1 MLFVS
6 TNTESTQSGQSR
18 TEPLD
23 PALVKLALVIV
34 VGVVAAILDLTIVN
48 VAIDTLQRRLHT
60 SVATIQW
67 VSTGYLLA
75 VAMTIPVSGWAFQ
88 RFGARRSWMA
98 SLIIFVAGSA
108 LCGVA
113 WSTGSLIAFRIFQGI
128 GGGMLLPLAQ
138 TILANAAGRERLARI
153 VPFIAIPSQAGPVLG
168 PVIGGLILSN
178 ASWRWIFYVNVPV
191 VLVALVLAWRTVPE
205 TEIHAGR
212 RIDIRGLAL
221 LSPALALFVY
231 GFSEAGVTGGFGHAN
246 VIASLAAGLA
256 ILAGYCVHAL
266 RSRTEPILNVRLL
279 RFRGYATSSAMMFLS
294 GITLFGG
301 LFLLPLYYQQA
312 RGASALQAGL
322 LLAPQGVG
330 VAIGA
335 LGAGRLVDKMG
346 VSARLVAAIG
356 LVLLTVATVPYVLA
370 TAHTSEALLSVVLI
384 VRGAGLGLALV
395 PITTAAYI
403 GLPHSAIPSATT
415 GVRIF
420 QQVGGAL
427 GTAILA
433 VILQHAITATRNP
446 PLIAHAFGTTFGWVL
461 GLTALSFVPA
471 LLLPGPGHDDQLPVS
486 PPSRAGVSRG

>member
-1 MLFVS
+1 VS
-6 TNTESTQSGQSR
+6 TKTDPARSDQSR
-18 TEPLD
+18 SEPLD
-23 PALVKLALVIV
+23 PALVKLVLAIV

-48 VAIDTLQRRLHT
+48 VALDTLQRRLHT
-60 SVATIQW
+60 SVSTIQW
-67 VSTGYLLA
+67 VSTGYVLA

-88 RFGARRSWMA
+88 RFGARRSWMV
-98 SLIIFVAGSA
+98 SLIIFVTGSA

-153 VPFIAIPSQAGPVLG
+153 VPFIAIPSQAGPILG

-191 VLVALVLAWRTVPE
+191 VLLALALAWRTVPQ
-205 TEIHAGR
+205 TEINASR

-221 LSPALALFVY
+221 LSPALALCVY
-231 GFSEAGVTGGFGHAN
+231 GFSEAGVTGGFDHTK
-246 VIASLAAGLA
+246 VIAPLAAGLA
-256 ILAGYCVHAL
+256 LLAGYCMHAL
-266 RSRTEPILNVRLL
+266 RSRVEPILNLRLL
-279 RFRGYATSSAMMFLS
+279 RFRGYATSSTMMFLS
-294 GITLFGG
+294 GITLFGA

-335 LGAGRLVDKMG
+335 LGAGRLVDKIG
-346 VSARLVAAIG
+346 VSVRLVALAG
-356 LVLLTVATVPYVLA
+356 MVLLTVATVPYVFA
-370 TAHTSEALLSVVLI
+370 TARTSEALLSAVLVI
-384 VRGAGLGLALV
+384 RGAGLGLVLIPV
-395 PITTAAYI
+395 TTAAYI

-433 VILQHAITATRNP
+433 VILQHAISATPNP
-446 PLIAHAFGTTFGWVL
+446 HVIAPAFDATFAWVL

-471 LLLPGPGHDDQLPVS
+471 LLLPGRDHDDH
-486 PPSRAGVSRG
+486 AD

>member
-1 MLFVS
+1 VLTRSVFVLRIVFVS
-6 TNTESTQSGQSR
+6 TRTGLTQSGQNRS
-18 TEPLD
+18 EPLD

-34 VGVVAAILDLTIVN
+34 VGVIAAILDLTIVN

-60 SVATIQW
+60 SVSTIQW

-88 RFGARRSWMA
+88 RFGARRAWMA

-138 TILANAAGRERLARI
+138 TILANAAG
-153 VPFIAIPSQAGPVLG
+153 PVLG

-178 ASWRWIFYVNVPV
+178 VSWRWIFYVNVPI

-205 TEIHAGR
+205 TEINADR
-212 RIDIRGLAL
+212 RVDIRGLAL
-221 LSPALALFVY
+221 LSPALALLVY
-231 GFSEAGVTGGFGHAN
+231 GFSEAGVSGGFGHTK
-246 VIASLAAGLA
+246 VIAPLAAGLV
-256 ILAGYCVHAL
+256 ILTGYCVHAL
-266 RSRTEPILNVRLL
+266 RSRVEPILNLRFL

-294 GITLFGG
+294 GVTLFGG

-330 VAIGA
+330 VAIGS
-335 LGAGRLVDKMG
+335 LGAGRLVGKMG
-346 VSARLVAAIG
+346 LNVRVVAVTGMA
-356 LVLLTVATVPYVLA
+356 LLTIATVPYVFA
-370 TAHTSEALLSVVLI
+370 SAHTSEALLSAVLV
-384 VRGAGLGLALV
+384 VRGAGLGLALI

-403 GLPHSAIPSATT
+403 GLPHSAIPSVTT

-433 VILQHAITATRNP
+433 VILQHAISANP
-446 PLIAHAFGTTFGWVL
+446 HVIAHAFDTTFAWVL

-471 LLLPGPGHDDQLPVS
+471 LLLPGPNHNDQTD
-486 PPSRAGVSRG
+486 

>member
-1 MLFVS
+1 MAFVS
-6 TNTESTQSGQSR
+6 TTTDPTRSGQSR

-23 PALVKLALVIV
+23 PALVKLALAIL
-34 VGVVAAILDLTIVN
+34 VGVIAAILDLTIVN

-60 SVATIQW
+60 SVSTIQW
-67 VSTGYLLA
+67 VITGYALA

-98 SLIIFVAGSA
+98 SLTIFVVGSA

-178 ASWRWIFYVNVPV
+178 ASWRWIFYVNVPI

-205 TEIHAGR
+205 TKINTGQR
-212 RIDIRGLAL
+212 LDIRGLAL
-221 LSPALALFVY
+221 LSPALALLVY
-231 GFSEAGVTGGFGHAN
+231 GFSEAGMTGGFDHTQ
-246 VIASLAAGLA
+246 VIAPLAAGLV
-256 ILAGYCVHAL
+256 ILAGYGVHAP
-266 RSRTEPILNVRLL
+266 RSRTEPVLNL
-279 RFRGYATSSAMMFLS
+279 RFLRYRGYATSSAMMFLS
-294 GITLFGG
+294 GVTLFGA
-301 LFLLPLYYQQA
+301 LFLLPLYFQQA

-322 LLAPQGVG
+322 LLAPQGLG

-335 LGAGRLVDKMG
+335 VGAGRLVDKMG
-346 VSARLVAAIG
+346 FSVRPVALAGMI
-356 LVLLTVATVPYVLA
+356 LLAAATVPYIFT
-370 TAHTSEALLSVVLI
+370 TAHTSEALLSAVLVI
-384 VRGAGLGLALV
+384 RGAGLGLALV

-415 GVRIF
+415 GVRIY
-420 QQVGGAL
+420 QQIGGAL

-433 VILQHAITATRNP
+433 VILQHAITTTHNP
-446 PLIAHAFGTTFGWVL
+446 HLITHAYNVTFAWVL

-471 LLLPGPGHDDQLPVS
+471 LLLPGLNHDQAD
-486 PPSRAGVSRG
+486 

>member
-1 MLFVS
+1 MFVS
-6 TNTESTQSGQSR
+6 TSTDPTRSDQSR
-18 TEPLD
+18 SEPLD
-23 PALVKLALVIV
+23 PALVKLALAIV

-48 VAIDTLQRRLHT
+48 VAIDTLQHRLHT

-67 VSTGYLLA
+67 VSTGYVLA

-108 LCGVA
+108 LCGAA

-153 VPFIAIPSQAGPVLG
+153 VPYIAIPSQAGPVLG
-168 PVIGGLILSN
+168 PVIGGLILSH

-191 VLVALVLAWRTVPE
+191 VLVALVLAWRTVPQ
-205 TEIHAGR
+205 TEINADR
-212 RIDIRGLAL
+212 RIDIRGLVL
-221 LSPALALFVY
+221 LSPALALLVY
-231 GFSEAGVTGGFGHAN
+231 GFSEAGVTGGFDHAK
-246 VIASLAAGLA
+246 VIAPLAAGLV

-266 RSRTEPILNVRLL
+266 RSRVEPILNLRLL
-279 RFRGYATSSAMMFLS
+279 RFRGYATSSTMMFLS
-294 GITLFGG
+294 GITLFGA

-312 RGASALQAGL
+312 RGGSALQAGL

-335 LGAGRLVDKMG
+335 LAAGRLVDKLG
-346 VSARLVAAIG
+346 VSVRLVALIG
-356 LVLLTVATVPYVLA
+356 MVLLTVATVPYVFA
-370 TAHTSEALLSVVLI
+370 TAHTSEALLSGVLVI
-384 VRGAGLGLALV
+384 RGAGLGLALI

-420 QQVGGAL
+420 QQIGGAL
-427 GTAILA
+427 GTAVLA
-433 VILQHAITATRNP
+433 VILQHSLPATP
-446 PLIAHAFGTTFGWVL
+446 SPSGVTHAFDITFAWVL

-471 LLLPGPGHDDQLPVS
+471 LLLPGRDHQA
-486 PPSRAGVSRG
+486 R

>member
-1 MLFVS
+1 MAFVS
-6 TNTESTQSGQSR
+6 TSTDQAQSDQSR
-18 TEPLD
+18 SEPLD
-23 PALVKLALVIV
+23 PALVKLALAIV

-60 SVATIQW
+60 SVSTIQW
-67 VSTGYLLA
+67 VSTGYVLA

-113 WSTGSLIAFRIFQGI
+113 WSTGSLIAFRVFQGI
-128 GGGMLLPLAQ
+128 GGGLLLPLAQ
-138 TILANAAGRERLARI
+138 TILASAAGRERLARI

-178 ASWRWIFYVNVPV
+178 ASWRWIFYINVPV
-191 VLVALVLAWRTVPE
+191 VLVALALAWRTVPQ
-205 TEIHAGR
+205 TEINAGR

-231 GFSEAGVTGGFGHAN
+231 GFSEAGVTGGFDHAK
-246 VIASLAAGLA
+246 VIAPLAVGLA
-256 ILAGYCVHAL
+256 ILAGYCGHAL
-266 RSRTEPILNVRLL
+266 RARVEPILNLRLL
-279 RFRGYATSSAMMFLS
+279 RFRGYATSSTMMFLS
-294 GITLFGG
+294 GVTLFGA

-330 VAIGA
+330 MAIGA
-335 LGAGRLVDKMG
+335 LGAGRLVDKMN
-346 VSARLVAAIG
+346 VNVRLVALIG
-356 LVLLTVATVPYVLA
+356 MVLLTVATVPYVFA
-370 TAHTSEALLSVVLI
+370 TAHTREALLSMMLVT
-384 VRGAGLGLALV
+384 RGAGLGLVLI
-395 PITTAAYI
+395 PIITAAYI

-420 QQVGGAL
+420 QQIGGAL

-433 VILQHAITATRNP
+433 VILQHAISAARNP
-446 PLIAHAFGTTFGWVL
+446 HVIAHAFDTTFAWVL

-471 LLLPGPGHDDQLPVS
+471 LLLPGHNHDGQAD
-486 PPSRAGVSRG
+486 

>member
-1 MLFVS
+1 MFVLRIVFVS
-6 TNTESTQSGQSR
+6 TRTDLTQSGRNR

-34 VGVVAAILDLTIVN
+34 VGVIAAILDLTIVN

-60 SVATIQW
+60 SVSTIQW

-178 ASWRWIFYVNVPV
+178 VSWRWIFYVNVPI

-205 TEIHAGR
+205 TEINADR

-221 LSPALALFVY
+221 LSPALALLVY
-231 GFSEAGVTGGFGHAN
+231 GFSEAGMTGGFGHTN
-246 VIASLAAGLA
+246 VIAPLAAGLA

-266 RSRTEPILNVRLL
+266 RSRAEPVLNLRFL

-294 GITLFGG
+294 GVTLFGG
-301 LFLLPLYYQQA
+301 LFLLPLYYQEA

-322 LLAPQGVG
+322 LLAPQGAG
-330 VAIGA
+330 VAIGS
-335 LGAGRLVDKMG
+335 LGAGRLVDKMSLNIR
-346 VSARLVAAIG
+346 VVAVTG
-356 LVLLTVATVPYVLA
+356 MLLLTVATVPYVLA
-370 TAHTSEALLSVVLI
+370 TAHTSEAVLSLVLV
-384 VRGAGLGLALV
+384 VRGAGLGLALI

-403 GLPHSAIPSATT
+403 GLPHSAIPSVTT

-433 VILQHAITATRNP
+433 VILQHAISANP
-446 PLIAHAFGTTFGWVL
+446 HAITHAFDTTFAWVL

-471 LLLPGPGHDDQLPVS
+471 LLLPGPSHNDQTD
-486 PPSRAGVSRG
+486 

>member
-1 MLFVS
+1 MVFVTTTTDTTPS
-6 TNTESTQSGQSR
+6 SLGR

-23 PALVKLALVIV
+23 PALVKLALAIL
-34 VGVVAAILDLTIVN
+34 VGLIAAILDLTIVN
-48 VAIDTLQRRLHT
+48 VAIDTLQHHLHT

-67 VSTGYLLA
+67 VSTGYALA

-88 RFGARRSWMA
+88 RFGARRCWMVA
-98 SLIIFVAGSA
+98 LTVFVVGSA

-113 WSTGSLIAFRIFQGI
+113 WSTWSLIAFRIFQGI

-191 VLVALVLAWRTVPE
+191 VLIALALAWRHVPQTRIE
-205 TEIHAGR
+205 SGR
-212 RIDIRGLAL
+212 RLDIRGLAL
-221 LSPALALFVY
+221 LSPALALLVY
-231 GFSEAGVTGGFGHAN
+231 GFSAAGVTGGFDHAQ
-246 VIASLAAGLA
+246 VIAPLAAGLA

-266 RSRTEPILNVRLL
+266 RSRVEPEPVLNL
-279 RFRGYATSSAMMFLS
+279 RFLRYRGYAASSAMMFIS
-294 GITLFGG
+294 GITLFGA
-301 LFLLPLYYQQA
+301 LFLLPLYYQQG
-312 RGASALQAGL
+312 RGTSALQAGL

-335 LGAGRLVDKMG
+335 LAAGRLVDKIG
-346 VSARLVAAIG
+346 VSSRLVALAG
-356 LVLLTVATVPYVLA
+356 MVLLTVATVPYVFA
-370 TAHTSEALLSVVLI
+370 TPHTSEALLAIALAG
-384 VRGAGLGLALV
+384 RGAGLGLALV

-403 GLPHSAIPSATT
+403 GLPHSDIPSATT
-415 GVRIF
+415 GVRIY

-433 VILQHAITATRNP
+433 VILQHAMHAAQGPHGISR
-446 PLIAHAFGTTFGWVL
+446 AFGITFAWVL

-471 LLLPGPGHDDQLPVS
+471 LLLPGHTRD
-486 PPSRAGVSRG
+486 

>member
-1 MLFVS
+1 VFVSRIAFVS
-6 TNTESTQSGQSR
+6 TSTDLTQSDQSR
-18 TEPLD
+18 SEPLD
-23 PALVKLALVIV
+23 PALVKLALAIL

-48 VAIDTLQRRLHT
+48 VAIDTLQHRLHT
-60 SVATIQW
+60 SVSTIQW

-98 SLIIFVAGSA
+98 SLIIFIAGSA
-108 LCGVA
+108 LCGAA

-138 TILANAAGRERLARI
+138 TILASAAGRERLARI
-153 VPFIAIPSQAGPVLG
+153 VPYIAIPSQAGPVLG

-191 VLVALVLAWRTVPE
+191 VLVALALAWRTVPQ
-205 TEIHAGR
+205 TEINADR
-212 RIDIRGLAL
+212 RIDIRGLTL

-231 GFSEAGVTGGFGHAN
+231 AFSEAGATGGFDHIK
-246 VIASLAAGLA
+246 VIVPLAAGLA

-266 RSRTEPILNVRLL
+266 RSRVEPILNLRLL
-279 RFRGYATSSAMMFLS
+279 SLRGYATSSTMMFLS
-294 GITLFGG
+294 GITLFGA

-346 VSARLVAAIG
+346 VNVRLVALIG
-356 LVLLTVATVPYVLA
+356 MVLLTAATVPYVFA
-370 TAHTSEALLSVVLI
+370 TAHTSEALLSVVL
-384 VRGAGLGLALV
+384 VTRGAGLGLALV

-420 QQVGGAL
+420 QQVGAAL

-433 VILQHAITATRNP
+433 VILQHAISANP
-446 PLIAHAFGTTFGWVL
+446 HVITHAFDTTFAWVL

-471 LLLPGPGHDDQLPVS
+471 LLLPGHDQETK
-486 PPSRAGVSRG
+486 AGR

>member
-6 TNTESTQSGQSR
+6 TNTESARSGQSR

-23 PALVKLALVIV
+23 PALIKLALAIT

-60 SVATIQW
+60 SVSTIQW
-67 VSTGYLLA
+67 VSTGYVLA

-88 RFGARRSWMA
+88 RFGARRSWML
-98 SLIIFVAGSA
+98 SLIIFVTGSA

-138 TILANAAGRERLARI
+138 TILASAAGRERLARI

-191 VLVALVLAWRTVPE
+191 VLVALVLAWRTVPQ
-205 TEIHAGR
+205 TEINAGR
-212 RIDIRGLAL
+212 RIDLLGLAL
-221 LSPALALFVY
+221 LSPALALLVY
-231 GFSEAGVTGGFGHAN
+231 GFSEAGVTGGFDHAK
-246 VIASLAAGLA
+246 VIAPLAAGLA
-256 ILAGYCVHAL
+256 ILAGYCGHAL
-266 RSRTEPILNVRLL
+266 RSRVEPVLNLRLL
-279 RFRGYATSSAMMFLS
+279 RYRGYATSSAMMFLS
-294 GITLFGG
+294 GVTLFGA

-346 VSARLVAAIG
+346 VSARLVALIG
-356 LVLLTVATVPYVLA
+356 MVLLTVATIPYVFA
-370 TAHTSEALLSVVLI
+370 ADHTSEALLSVVLA
-384 VRGAGLGLALV
+384 VRGAGLGLVLV

-403 GLPHSAIPSATT
+403 GLPHRAIPSATT

-433 VILQHAITATRNP
+433 VILQHAISAARSP
-446 PLIAHAFGTTFGWVL
+446 HGIPQAFDTTFTWVL
-461 GLTALSFVPA
+461 GLTVLSFVPA
-471 LLLPGPGHDDQLPVS
+471 LLLPGRDHDDQ
-486 PPSRAGVSRG
+486 AA

>member
-1 MLFVS
+1 MAFVS
-6 TNTESTQSGQSR
+6 TSTDSTQSGQIR

-34 VGVVAAILDLTIVN
+34 VGVIAAILDLTIVN

-88 RFGARRSWMA
+88 RFGARRSWMF
-98 SLIIFVAGSA
+98 SLTVFVTGSA

-191 VLVALVLAWRTVPE
+191 VLAALALAWRTVPE
-205 TEIHAGR
+205 TEINPGR
-212 RIDIRGLAL
+212 RIDIRGLVL

-231 GFSEAGVTGGFGHAN
+231 GFSEAGVAGGFGHAT
-246 VIASLAAGLA
+246 VIAPLAAGLA
-256 ILAGYCVHAL
+256 ILAAYCVHAL
-266 RSRTEPILNVRLL
+266 RSRTEPILNLRLL
-279 RFRGYATSSAMMFLS
+279 RHRGYATSSAMMFLS
-294 GITLFGG
+294 GVTLFGG
-301 LFLLPLYYQQA
+301 LFLLPLYYQEA

-322 LLAPQGVG
+322 LLAPQGIG
-330 VAIGA
+330 VAVGA
-335 LGAGRLVDKMG
+335 LAAGRLVDKMG
-346 VSARLVAAIG
+346 AGVRLVALAG
-356 LVLLTVATVPYVLA
+356 LVLLTAATVPYVLA
-370 TAHTSEALLSVVLI
+370 TAHTSEGLLSVVLF
-384 VRGAGLGLALV
+384 VRGAGLGLALI

-403 GLPHSAIPSATT
+403 GLPHSEIPSATT

-433 VILQHAITATRNP
+433 VILQHAISAAAGP
-446 PLIAHAFGTTFGWVL
+446 HGIADAFGTTFAWVA

-471 LLLPGPGHDDQLPVS
+471 LLLPGRGHGDQP
-486 PPSRAGVSRG
+486 

>member
-1 MLFVS
+1 VFVYRIAFVS
-6 TNTESTQSGQSR
+6 TTTDPTRSDQIR
-18 TEPLD
+18 REPLD
-23 PALVKLALVIV
+23 PALVKLALAIV

-60 SVATIQW
+60 SVSTIQW
-67 VSTGYLLA
+67 VSTGYVLA

-113 WSTGSLIAFRIFQGI
+113 WSTGSLIAFRVFQGI

-138 TILANAAGRERLARI
+138 TILASAAGRERLARI

-191 VLVALVLAWRTVPE
+191 VLVALALAWRIVPK
-205 TEIHAGR
+205 TEINAGR

-231 GFSEAGVTGGFGHAN
+231 GFSEAGATGGFDHTK
-246 VIASLAAGLA
+246 VIAPLAVGLA
-256 ILAGYCVHAL
+256 VLAGYCLHAL
-266 RSRTEPILNVRLL
+266 RSRAEPILNLRLL
-279 RFRGYATSSAMMFLS
+279 RFRGYATSSTMMLLS
-294 GITLFGG
+294 GVTLFGA

-322 LLAPQGVG
+322 LLAPQGLGMAV
-330 VAIGA
+330 GA

-346 VSARLVAAIG
+346 VSARLVALIG
-356 LVLLTVATVPYVLA
+356 MVLLTVATVPYVFA
-370 TAHTSEALLSVVLI
+370 TGHTSEALLGGVLI
-384 VRGAGLGLALV
+384 VRGAGLGLVLI
-395 PITTAAYI
+395 PIITAAYV
-403 GLPHSAIPSATT
+403 GLPHNAIPSATT

-420 QQVGGAL
+420 QQIGGAL

-433 VILQHAITATRNP
+433 VILQHAISATRSP
-446 PLIAHAFGTTFGWVL
+446 GLSAHAFDTTFAWVL

-471 LLLPGPGHDDQLPVS
+471 LLLPGHNHGGRPD
-486 PPSRAGVSRG
+486 

>member
-1 MLFVS
+1 VFVS
-6 TNTESTQSGQSR
+6 TSTDPTRSDQSR
-18 TEPLD
+18 SEPLD
-23 PALVKLALVIV
+23 PALVKLALAIV

-48 VAIDTLQRRLHT
+48 VAIDTLQHRLHT

-67 VSTGYLLA
+67 VSTGYVLA

-108 LCGVA
+108 LCGAA

-153 VPFIAIPSQAGPVLG
+153 VPYIAIPSQAGPVLG
-168 PVIGGLILSN
+168 PVIGGLILSH

-191 VLVALVLAWRTVPE
+191 VLVALVLACRTVPQ
-205 TEIHAGR
+205 TEINADR
-212 RIDIRGLAL
+212 RIDIRGLVL
-221 LSPALALFVY
+221 LSPALALLVY
-231 GFSEAGVTGGFGHAN
+231 GFSEAGVTGGFDHAK
-246 VIASLAAGLA
+246 VIAPLAAGLV

-266 RSRTEPILNVRLL
+266 RSRVEPILNLRLL
-279 RFRGYATSSAMMFLS
+279 RFRGYATSSTMMFLS
-294 GITLFGG
+294 GITLFGA

-312 RGASALQAGL
+312 RGGSALQAGL

-335 LGAGRLVDKMG
+335 LAAGRLVDKLG
-346 VSARLVAAIG
+346 VSVRLVALIG
-356 LVLLTVATVPYVLA
+356 MVLLTVATVPYVFA
-370 TAHTSEALLSVVLI
+370 TAHTSEALLSGVLVI
-384 VRGAGLGLALV
+384 RGAGLGLALI

-403 GLPHSAIPSATT
+403 GMPHSAIPSATT

-420 QQVGGAL
+420 QQIGGAL
-427 GTAILA
+427 GTAVLA
-433 VILQHAITATRNP
+433 VILQHSLPATP
-446 PLIAHAFGTTFGWVL
+446 SPSGVTHAFDITFAWVL

-471 LLLPGPGHDDQLPVS
+471 LLLPGRDHQA
-486 PPSRAGVSRG
+486 R